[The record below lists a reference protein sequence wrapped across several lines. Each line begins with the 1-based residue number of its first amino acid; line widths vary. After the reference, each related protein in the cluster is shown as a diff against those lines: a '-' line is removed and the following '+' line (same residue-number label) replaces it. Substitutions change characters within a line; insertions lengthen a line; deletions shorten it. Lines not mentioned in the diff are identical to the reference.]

1 MRYLMIYRKWPF
13 ICSVLAV
20 AVTARLGFA
29 QAVTEVAPPVTVAP
43 TPAAPASPTI
53 RQIIIT
59 DNVEAAQQLNAIPDR
74 GYVVVQPSVSFL
86 DEKELA
92 KRLAAGEGRPAEE
105 RLLAGIALV
114 IETYAREKDF
124 PIASAVIPPQNMAGG
139 IVRVALLRGKI
150 RDIKVPN
157 ARWFSQSLLREKLR
171 LERGESLKISELDRA
186 VTWTNTNPF
195 RRVRVHIQPVDAG
208 EADIIVGVEEKLPIR
223 LTASYDNTGNE
234 ILGENRYVAGVTF
247 GNAWGRDHQVSYQ
260 FITSDDIEIF
270 RAHALDYRIPLR
282 WRHVLNFSGSYV
294 LASPTFLDGY
304 FTQKGESINAE
315 AKYIVPFRHKR
326 WRGELSSAVSFKETN
341 NNLEFGG
348 SPQLSATIDVLTGTF
363 VAVAIREDKRGNWL
377 TSATLVGSAGDFN
390 SRSTRDSYESSRLGA
405 NPNFYY
411 TQLTGQRTTTLTPRL
426 TSTARGMFQLSS
438 TNLVPTEQFSLGGL
452 STVRGYEERI
462 LSGDSGYSFTHEL
475 QYRLNPVTLHK
486 RLPKMDWAG
495 LFFADYGRVI
505 QKTPLIGQR
514 KSDYLLSAGVGLR
527 ASLGNNFSAS
537 VDYARQIEKVELPG
551 ASHDRVHIRVTVS
564 Y

>member
-1 MRYLMIYRKWPF
+1 MTSRKRPF
-13 ICSVLAV
+13 LSSVLAL
-20 AVTARLGFA
+20 AFTASAGFS
-29 QAVTEVAPPVTVAP
+29 QSTPAPAP
-43 TPAAPASPTI
+43 AAAAPATPAIPAASAI

-59 DNVEAAQQLNAIPDR
+59 DSIEAAQQQNALPDR
-74 GYVVVQPSVSFL
+74 GYIVVQPSVSFL

-92 KRLAAGEGRPAEE
+92 KRLAAGEGRTADE

-114 IETYAREKDF
+114 VESYARERDF
-124 PIASAVIPPQNMAGG
+124 PIASAIIPPQSMAGG
-139 IVRVALLRGKI
+139 VVRVALLRGKI

-208 EADIIVGVEEKLPIR
+208 EADIIVGIEEKLPVR

-270 RAHALDYRIPLR
+270 RAHAFDYRIPLR
-282 WRHVLNFSGSYV
+282 WRHVLSFSGSYV
-294 LASPTFLDGY
+294 MASPTFLDGY

-315 AKYIVPFRHKR
+315 AKYVIPFRNKK
-326 WRGELSSAVSFKETN
+326 WRGEMSSAVAFKETN

-363 VAVAIREDKRGNWL
+363 ATTAIREDKRGNWL
-377 TSATLVGSAGDFN
+377 VSAALVGSAGDFN
-390 SRSTRDSYESSRLGA
+390 SRSTRESYSDSRFGA

-426 TSTARGMFQLSS
+426 TSTARGLFQIAS
-438 TNLVPTEQFSLGGL
+438 TNLVPTEQLSVGGL
-452 STVRGYEERI
+452 ATVRGYEERI
-462 LSGDSGYSFTHEL
+462 LTGDTGYTFTHEL
-475 QYRLNPVTLHK
+475 QHRMNPVTLNK
-486 RLPKMDWAG
+486 RLPKLDWAG

-505 QKTPLIGQR
+505 QKKPLIGQR

-527 ASLGNNFSAS
+527 ASVGNYFSAS

-551 ASHDRVHIRVTVS
+551 ASHDRIHVRVTIA

>member
-1 MRYLMIYRKWPF
+1 MTSPNWLF
-13 ICSVLAV
+13 LCSALVLGL
-20 AVTARLGFA
+20 TASPGFA
-29 QAVTEVAPPVTVAP
+29 QPAAESATPSA
-43 TPAAPASPTI
+43 PAAPAASAI
-53 RQIIIT
+53 RQIIIA
-59 DNVEAAQQLNAIPDR
+59 DSLEAAQQQNALPDR
-74 GYVVVQPSVSFL
+74 GYVVVLPSVSFL

-114 IETYAREKDF
+114 VETYAREQDF
-124 PIASAVIPPQNMAGG
+124 PIATAVIPPQNMAGG

-186 VTWTNTNPF
+186 IAWTNTNPF

-208 EADIIVGVEEKLPIR
+208 EADIIVGLEEKLPVR
-223 LTASYDNTGNE
+223 VVASYDNTGNE
-234 ILGENRYVAGVTF
+234 VLGENRYVAGVTF
-247 GNAWGRDHQVSYQ
+247 GNAWGRDHSASYQ
-260 FITSDDIEIF
+260 FITSDNIDIF

-304 FTQKGESINAE
+304 FTQKGESLNAE
-315 AKYIVPFRHKR
+315 AKYIVPFRTQR
-326 WRGELSSAVSFKETN
+326 WRGELSSALTFKETN

-348 SPQLSATIDVLTGTF
+348 VPQLSATINVLSGTF
-363 VAVAIREDKRGNWL
+363 NAAAIREDKRGHWL
-377 TSATLVGSAGDFN
+377 ATGTVVASAGDFN
-390 SRSTRDSYESSRLGA
+390 SRSTRESYDTSRVGA

-411 TQLTGQRTTTLTPRL
+411 TQLSGQRSTTLTPRL
-426 TSTARGMFQLSS
+426 TSTARGLFQIAS

-462 LSGDSGYSFTHEL
+462 LSGDTGYSFTHEL
-475 QYRLNPVTLHK
+475 QYRMNPVTLHK

-505 QKTPLIGQR
+505 QKTPQRGQR
-514 KSDYLLSAGVGLR
+514 KSDFLLSAGVGLR
-527 ASLGNNFSAS
+527 ASLGSYFSAS
-537 VDYARQIEKVELPG
+537 IDYARQIEEVELPG
-551 ASHDRVHIRVTVS
+551 AEHDRVHVRVMIA

>member
-1 MRYLMIYRKWPF
+1 MISRKWPF
-13 ICSVLAV
+13 LRSALALV
-20 AVTARLGFA
+20 AMAGTEFA
-29 QAVTEVAPPVTVAP
+29 QAATG
-43 TPAAPASPTI
+43 TPAPASPPPALAAPATPVI
-53 RQIIIT
+53 RQIIVT
-59 DNVEAAQQLNAIPDR
+59 DSIEAAQQQNALPDR
-74 GYVVVQPSVSFL
+74 GYVVVQPSVPFL

-92 KRLAAGEGRPAEE
+92 RRLAAGEGRPAEE

-124 PIASAVIPPQNMAGG
+124 PIASAIIPPQNMAGG
-139 IVRVALLRGKI
+139 TVRVALLRGKI

-171 LERGESLKISELDRA
+171 LERGEAVKVSELDRA
-186 VTWTNTNPF
+186 INWTNSNPF

-208 EADIIVGVEEKLPIR
+208 EADIIIGIEERMPLR

-234 ILGENRYVAGVTF
+234 ILGENRYTAGVTY
-247 GNAWGRDHQVSYQ
+247 GNVWGLDHQASYQ
-260 FITSDDIEIF
+260 FVTSDDIGIF
-270 RAHALDYRIPLR
+270 RAHAFDYRIPLR

-294 LASPTFLDGY
+294 LASPTFFDGY

-315 AKYIVPFRHKR
+315 AKYIIPFRHQR
-326 WRGELSSAVSFKETN
+326 WRGELSGAVAFKETN

-348 SPQLSATIDVLTGTF
+348 TPQLSATIHVLTGTF
-363 VAVAIREDKRGNWL
+363 AAVAIREDKRGHWL
-377 TSATLVGSAGDFN
+377 TSTTLVGSAGDFN
-390 SRSTRDSYESSRLGA
+390 SRSTRDRFDTSRLGA

-411 TQLTGQRTTTLTPRL
+411 GQASGQRTTHLTPRL
-426 TSTARGMFQLSS
+426 TSTARGLFQLAS

-462 LSGDSGYSFTHEL
+462 LSGDAGYSLTHEL
-475 QYRLNPVTLHK
+475 QVRLNPVTLNQ

-505 QKTPLIGQR
+505 QKSPVRGQR
-514 KSDYLLSAGVGLR
+514 KSDFLLSAGVGLR
-527 ASLGNNFSAS
+527 ASVGQYFSAS
-537 VDYARQIEKVELPG
+537 LDYARQIEKVELPG
-551 ASHDRVHIRVTVS
+551 ASHDRIHVRATIS

>member
-1 MRYLMIYRKWPF
+1 MNFRKWPS
-13 ICSVLAV
+13 IRSALAF
-20 AVTARLGFA
+20 AVTAGLGFA
-29 QAVTEVAPPVTVAP
+29 QAVTDATAP
-43 TPAAPASPTI
+43 TALPASPAAPAASEI

-59 DNVEAAQQLNAIPDR
+59 DNVEAAQQLNALPDR
-74 GYVVVQPSVSFL
+74 GYIVVQPSVSFL

-186 VTWTNTNPF
+186 VTWANANPF
-195 RRVRVHIQPVDAG
+195 RRLRVHIQPVDAG
-208 EADIIVGVEEKLPIR
+208 EADIIVGLEEKLPVR

-234 ILGENRYVAGVTF
+234 ILGENRYTAGVTF
-247 GNAWGRDHQVSYQ
+247 GNAWGQDHQISYQ

-282 WRHVLNFSGSYV
+282 WRHVLSFSASYV
-294 LASPTFLDGY
+294 EASPTFLDGY

-315 AKYIVPFRHKR
+315 AKYIVPFRHQQ
-326 WRGELSSAVSFKETN
+326 WRGELSSAFAFKETN

-348 SPQLSATIDVLTGTF
+348 SPQLSATINVLTGTF
-363 VAVAIREDKRGNWL
+363 AASAIREDKRGYWL
-377 TSATLVGSAGDFN
+377 TSATLVGSVGDFN
-390 SRSTRDSYESSRLGA
+390 SRSTRDSYNTSRFGA

-426 TSTARGMFQLSS
+426 TSTARGMLQLAS

-462 LSGDSGYSFTHEL
+462 LTGDSGYSFTHEL
-475 QYRLNPVTLHK
+475 QYRLNPVILHK
-486 RLPKMDWAG
+486 RLPKLDWAG

-505 QKTPLIGQR
+505 QKKPLIGQR
-514 KSDYLLSAGVGLR
+514 KSDFLLSAGVGVR
-527 ASLGNNFSAS
+527 ASVGNYFSAS
-537 VDYARQIEKVELPG
+537 VDYARQIEEVELPG
-551 ASHDRVHIRVTVS
+551 ASHDRVHVRVTVS

>member
-1 MRYLMIYRKWPF
+1 MISRKWPF
-13 ICSVLAV
+13 LRSALAFV
-20 AVTARLGFA
+20 AIAGTGFA
-29 QAVTEVAPPVTVAP
+29 QATAGTPA
-43 TPAAPASPTI
+43 PAAPVAAPAAPNI

-59 DNVEAAQQLNAIPDR
+59 DSIEAAQQQNALPDR

-114 IETYAREKDF
+114 VENYAREKDF

-139 IVRVALLRGKI
+139 TVRVALLRGKI
-150 RDIKVPN
+150 RDIKLPN

-171 LERGESLKISELDRA
+171 LERGEAVKISELDRA
-186 VTWTNTNPF
+186 INWTNSNPF

-208 EADIIVGVEEKLPIR
+208 EADIIVGVEERLPVR

-234 ILGENRYVAGVTF
+234 ILGENRYTAGVTF
-247 GNAWGRDHQVSYQ
+247 GNAWGKDHQATYQ
-260 FITSDDIEIF
+260 FITSDDIGIF
-270 RAHALDYRIPLR
+270 RAHAVDYRIPLR

-294 LASPTFLDGY
+294 LASPTFFDGY

-315 AKYIVPFRHKR
+315 AKYIIPFRHQG
-326 WRGELSSAVSFKETN
+326 WRGELSGALTFKETN

-348 SPQLSATIDVLTGTF
+348 TPQLSATINVLTGTF
-363 VAVAIREDKRGNWL
+363 AAAAIREDKRGHWL
-377 TSATLVGSAGDFN
+377 ISTTLVGSAGDFN
-390 SRSTRDSYESSRLGA
+390 SRSTRDRFDTSRLGA

-411 TQLTGQRTTTLTPRL
+411 AQVSGQRVTNLTPRL
-426 TSTARGMFQLSS
+426 TSTARGLFQLAS

-462 LSGDSGYSFTHEL
+462 LTGDTGYSLTHEL
-475 QYRLNPVTLHK
+475 QYRLNPLTLGK

-495 LFFADYGRVI
+495 LFFADYGRVM
-505 QKTPLIGQR
+505 QKSPLRGQR
-514 KSDYLLSAGVGLR
+514 KSDFLLSAGVGVR
-527 ASLGNNFSAS
+527 ASIGQYFSAS
-537 VDYARQIEKVELPG
+537 VDYARQIEEVELPG
-551 ASHDRVHIRVTVS
+551 ASHDRIHVRATIS

>member
-1 MRYLMIYRKWPF
+1 MISRKWPCLRSMLTF
-13 ICSVLAV
+13 A
-20 AVTARLGFA
+20 ATAGFGFA
-29 QAVTEVAPPVTVAP
+29 QAVTNVAAPAAPPSA
-43 TPAAPASPTI
+43 PAAPAAPAI

-59 DNVEAAQQLNAIPDR
+59 DSIEAAQQQNALPDR

-114 IETYAREKDF
+114 VENYAREKDF
-124 PIASAVIPPQNMAGG
+124 PIASAVIPPQSMAGG
-139 IVRVALLRGKI
+139 TVRVALLRGKI

-171 LERGESLKISELDRA
+171 LERGESVKISELDRA
-186 VTWTNTNPF
+186 INWTNTNPF

-208 EADIIVGVEEKLPIR
+208 VADIIVGIEEKLPVR

-234 ILGENRYVAGVTF
+234 ILGENRYTGGVTF

-282 WRHVLNFSGSYV
+282 WRHILSFSGSYV
-294 LASPTFLDGY
+294 MASPTFFDGY

-315 AKYIVPFRHKR
+315 TKYIIPFRHQR
-326 WRGELSSAVSFKETN
+326 WRGELSGAVTFKETN

-348 SPQLSATIDVLTGTF
+348 TPQLSATINVLTGTF
-363 VAVAIREDKRGNWL
+363 GAAAIREDKRGHWL
-377 TSATLVGSAGDFN
+377 VTTALVGSAGDFN
-390 SRSTRDSYESSRLGA
+390 SRSTRDRFDTSRLGA

-411 TQLTGQRTTTLTPRL
+411 TQVSGQRTTTLSSRL
-426 TSTARGMFQLSS
+426 TSTARGLFQIAS

-462 LSGDSGYSFTHEL
+462 LSGDTGYSLTHEL
-475 QYRLNPVTLHK
+475 QFRFNPVTLPK

-495 LFFADYGRVI
+495 LFFADYGRVF
-505 QKTPLIGQR
+505 QKSPLPGQR
-514 KSDYLLSAGVGLR
+514 KSDFLLSAGVGLR
-527 ASLGNNFSAS
+527 ASVGQYFSAS
-537 VDYARQIEKVELPG
+537 VDYARQIEEVELPG
-551 ASHDRVHIRVTVS
+551 ARHDRIHVRATVS

>member
-1 MRYLMIYRKWPF
+1 MISRKWPF
-13 ICSVLAV
+13 LRSALALV
-20 AVTARLGFA
+20 ATAGTGFA
-29 QAVTEVAPPVTVAP
+29 QAATG
-43 TPAAPASPTI
+43 TPAPASPPPALAAPATPVI
-53 RQIIIT
+53 RQIIVT
-59 DNVEAAQQLNAIPDR
+59 DSIEAAQQQNALPDR
-74 GYVVVQPSVSFL
+74 GFVVVQPSVSFL

-124 PIASAVIPPQNMAGG
+124 PIASAIIPPQNMAGG
-139 IVRVALLRGKI
+139 TIRVALLRGKI

-171 LERGESLKISELDRA
+171 LERGESVKVSELDRA
-186 VTWTNTNPF
+186 ITWTNSNPF

-208 EADIIVGVEEKLPIR
+208 EADIIVGIEERLPLR

-234 ILGENRYVAGVTF
+234 ILGENRYTAGVTY
-247 GNAWGRDHQVSYQ
+247 GNVWGLDHQASYQ
-260 FITSDDIEIF
+260 FITSDDIGIF

-294 LASPTFLDGY
+294 LASPTFFDGY

-315 AKYIVPFRHKR
+315 AKYIVPFRHQR
-326 WRGELSSAVSFKETN
+326 WRGELSGAVSFKETN

-348 SPQLSATIDVLTGTF
+348 TPQLSATINVLTGTF
-363 VAVAIREDKRGNWL
+363 AAVAIREDKRGHWL
-377 TSATLVGSAGDFN
+377 TSTTLVGSAGDFN
-390 SRSTRDSYESSRLGA
+390 SRSTRDRFDTSRLGA

-411 TQLTGQRTTTLTPRL
+411 AQASGQRTTTLTPRL
-426 TSTARGMFQLSS
+426 TSTARGLFQLAS

-462 LSGDSGYSFTHEL
+462 LSGDTGYSLTHEL
-475 QYRLNPVTLHK
+475 QYRLNPVTLNK

-505 QKTPLIGQR
+505 QKSPVRGQR
-514 KSDYLLSAGVGLR
+514 KSDFLLSAGVGLR
-527 ASLGNNFSAS
+527 ASVGQYFSAS
-537 VDYARQIEKVELPG
+537 IDYARQIEEVELPG
-551 ASHDRVHIRVTVS
+551 ASHDRIHVRATIS